1 MTWRLEIDFTHSP
14 LCTLPIT
21 SAHVTTGQDRGSLG
35 RVDGVNIAECHS
47 LFVPLSSAGPIPS
60 PGSGMGLSPAGWVC
74 RSSCDGDGVRV
85 ARRGQ
90 QSAVSTLHNPWSLP
104 SARPSPTSSHILV
117 TNANGRLPTAR
128 PELLL
133 AAAISPQLLT
143 ECPKPGDE
151 EFAESVFARA
161 LGCRLQAASTTWNLI
176 AFLIKELMRVV
187 WKSYDLYLQCPVAD
201 TREMG
206 TM

>member
-1 MTWRLEIDFTHSP
+1 M
-14 LCTLPIT
+14 
-21 SAHVTTGQDRGSLG
+21 
-35 RVDGVNIAECHS
+35 
-47 LFVPLSSAGPIPS
+47 
-60 PGSGMGLSPAGWVC
+60 
-74 RSSCDGDGVRV
+74 
-85 ARRGQ
+85 
-90 QSAVSTLHNPWSLP
+90 HNPWSLP

-187 WKSYDLYLQCPVAD
+187 WKSYDLYLLSPVSSCGHEGDGDNVGHCQHNSGGREEVARCHDSVPLSPAD
-201 TREMG
+201 ALRYPDNN
-206 TM
+206 